1 MTLLWAYLACGVRQ
15 EPVAEVEL
23 VSMVHSRPAPLAPD
37 FARELV
43 AQIPGGQW
51 DLDLSQSVSILMAH
65 ARDPSA
71 RIPPRQAH
79 DARALAGYPCP
90 ASFVRELTGSG
101 AQPERLLQELTD
113 LALASSV
120 PVDVAFA
127 RRDFDSGSTL
137 WVAGICPTMALLDPI
152 PRDLS
157 LGDPIPT
164 SVEALSDGWT
174 LSLYIDPPDRQ
185 IVELPLKANVAQW
198 FTATHLPGEYR
209 FEVVGT
215 QGKDSRVLLLWS
227 VFVDVPP
234 PEPTSLP
241 RASSTP
247 PDPMAATEAL
257 FASLNALREAA
268 GLSPVQ
274 RFEPFEPLAREQA
287 ATMAWRGQVGHVLPG
302 IPTLSDRAEAGF
314 RPRAQIYE
322 NLAAAPS
329 WEEAHDLV
337 ALSPGHAR
345 NLLCE
350 TCTHAS
356 IGVALEPTLTRM
368 PRLFVVWELLAFP
381 DGKPQP
387 IQDRYPREMRD

>member
-1 MTLLWAYLACGVRQ
+1 LSLLWILMACGTRST
-15 EPVAEVEL
+15 PVAEPEV
-23 VSMVHSRPAPLAPD
+23 VPMVRSRPTTLAPD
-37 FARELV
+37 FAQDLV
-43 AQIPGGQW
+43 ARVPGGQW
-51 DLDLSQSVSILMAH
+51 DQSLAQSVSILTAH
-65 ARDPSA
+65 ARDPGA
-71 RIPPRQAH
+71 RIPPRQAQ

-101 AQPERLLQELTD
+101 AQPERLIEELAS
-113 LALASSV
+113 LALVSTV

-127 RRDFDSGSTL
+127 RRDFDNGSTL
-137 WVAGICPTMALLDPI
+137 WVAGICPSMALLDPV

-164 SVEALSDGWT
+164 SVEPLAKGWD
-174 LSLYIDPPDRQ
+174 LVLYIDPPDRR

-198 FTATHLPGEYR
+198 FTATNLPGEYR

-241 RASSTP
+241 RASTTP
-247 PDPMAATEAL
+247 QDPMAAADAL
-257 FASLNALREAA
+257 FLSLNALREDA
-268 GLSPVQ
+268 GLAPVQ

-287 ATMAWRGQVGHVLPG
+287 ATMAWRGQVGHVLAG
-302 IPTLSDRAEAGF
+302 VPTLADRAEAGF
-314 RPRAQIYE
+314 RPRAEIYE

-350 TCTHAS
+350 TCTHTS
-356 IGVALEPTLTRM
+356 IGVALEPTLGRM
-368 PRLFVVWELLAFP
+368 PRLFVAWELLAFP
-381 DGKPQP
+381 DGEPQP
-387 IQDRYPREMRD
+387 IRAQYPREIR